1 MYIIVV
7 IIIIITITIIIIIIR
22 VHITLECAAHYA
34 LELKGTL
41 WTWILRVPRD
51 ALRKNCLYLR
61 RNLLLSEWAIVP
73 ETRTTKSGIVWQN
86 WTQSWGVEGAK
97 GVCKAVITAV

>member
-7 IIIIITITIIIIIIR
+7 IIIIITIIIITIIIIIR

-41 WTWILRVPRD
+41 
-51 ALRKNCLYLR
+51 
-61 RNLLLSEWAIVP
+61 
-73 ETRTTKSGIVWQN
+73 
-86 WTQSWGVEGAK
+86 
-97 GVCKAVITAV
+97 